1 VWFGES
7 ERTTATA
14 IASTANG
21 LGTTIGFLNPLWLS
35 TTVDTI
41 PNIFWLSLSLSVL
54 PFACGLLYLPAEPP
68 SPPSAAAA
76 ASSELTG
83 GVSGAVGGEAGRDGK
98 DEDEGGNDGSTQPKG
113 WCQTVVRA
121 GSNRS
126 FVLLVVASSLL
137 AGVASG
143 WQGLFQAI
151 MEPAGY
157 EVDIKFSVCGAT
169 SYLH

>member
-1 VWFGES
+1 MWFGES

-76 ASSELTG
+76 ASSEMTG
-83 GVSGAVGGEAGRDGK
+83 GASGASTDGN
-98 DEDEGGNDGSTQPKG
+98 DGDGGGNDGSTQLKR
-113 WCQTVVRA
+113 WCQTVVHA

-137 AGVASG
+137 AGVAAG

-157 EVDIKFSVCGAT
+157 DRYDIDIKFKFSWGV

>member
-1 VWFGES
+1 MWFGES

-76 ASSELTG
+76 ASSEMTG
-83 GVSGAVGGEAGRDGK
+83 GVSGAAGGEAGRDG
-98 DEDEGGNDGSTQPKG
+98 DEGGDGGGNDGSTQLKR
-113 WCQTVVRA
+113 WCQTVVHA

-137 AGVASG
+137 AGVAAG

-157 EVDIKFSVCGAT
+157 DVRR
-169 SYLH
+169 